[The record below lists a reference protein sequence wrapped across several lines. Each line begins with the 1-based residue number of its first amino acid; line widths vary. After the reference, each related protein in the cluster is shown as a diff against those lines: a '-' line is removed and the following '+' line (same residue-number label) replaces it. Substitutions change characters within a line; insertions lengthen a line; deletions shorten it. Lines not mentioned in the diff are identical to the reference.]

1 MYANHTINQNE
12 TDKNNIQEHDI
23 DGLYCEIKKHL
34 KNINVKKVEKIIN
47 GSHEYDVYIIISDT
61 KKFILKKVNDNEC
74 KVIQYLNDNK
84 IENIP
89 NIIDIISIKDCTY
102 ILEEFITGEKLD
114 GNNFE
119 ECRNLILSIAKIHKY
134 FMNKNVKDIRII
146 DTEKD
151 YKEILDSTNKIKLIL
166 NTLNT
171 DKNKTLIHDDL
182 IPYNIIGSKIIDWE
196 YGSIGCW
203 ALDIGRFFG
212 DLDENNYLYRINREF
227 KERLVKEYSD
237 YMGFDIRYTEKMVLY
252 AEIYNY
258 YQILASYHKHNLKKD
273 TWYEKNFEM
282 IMKLLV

>member
-34 KNINVKKVEKIIN
+34 KNINVKKVEKVIN

-74 KVIQYLNDNK
+74 KVIQYLNNNK
-84 IENIP
+84 MENVP
-89 NIIDIISIKDCTY
+89 NIIDIIGIKDCTY
-102 ILEEFITGEKLD
+102 ILEGFITGEKLD

-182 IPYNIIGSKIIDWE
+182 IPYNII
-196 YGSIGCW
+196 
-203 ALDIGRFFG
+203 
-212 DLDENNYLYRINREF
+212 
-227 KERLVKEYSD
+227 
-237 YMGFDIRYTEKMVLY
+237 
-252 AEIYNY
+252 
-258 YQILASYHKHNLKKD
+258 
-273 TWYEKNFEM
+273 
-282 IMKLLV
+282 